1 MPTFPRRFPFGL
13 LSAALLLSVATGT
26 AAQDQPKLS
35 APSLDSNK
43 LQAEAEKAERAGK
56 WDAALDLYLKAYLGG
71 KPTPELRDRIR
82 FCLRNVTQL
91 QRHRDPAF
99 QQFILT
105 LPSADALT
113 LFTEALTKIQS
124 HYVDRDRATFERL
137 MAGSLDELDRA
148 LTDAAFRHQHLPDAG
163 ELKVLKFRQSLRDGW
178 RAKLPATAGEVRRVA
193 RDVIMS
199 AQANLGVKNP
209 SAIVLELL
217 CGACSGL
224 DEYTAYVVPS
234 GPQAELAAP
243 ILELAGYGLLIAFD
257 AKGLFIE
264 ALIPNSWAALHSPF
278 RKGDRIARINDKPM
292 NGATPAK
299 LRDAMKVPASPLG
312 HDVELAST
320 DEYQDGLKFRLP
332 TPLPTVYGADV
343 LKGSVG
349 YLRVA
354 GFKENTAREL
364 DDAIE
369 SLKARGMKAL
379 ILDLRGN
386 PGGSLTACI
395 AAAQRF
401 LPSGIIVTTQG
412 QAAEF
417 HNRIFSSDS
426 GMTAHDI
433 PVVLLVDTK
442 TMSSA
447 EIFASGMKENGRATL
462 VGLPTFGKGFVQSP
476 IRLESLDTGDEPG
489 KSGFLVLSVASAHTL
504 RGASING
511 GGVTPHVTEV
521 DPERQLSIAVSK
533 AIEQIDSPSLLPT
546 HR

>member
-1 MPTFPRRFPFGL
+1 MLAFQRPFGL
-13 LSAALLLSVATGT
+13 LLAVLLLSAVAGR

-35 APSLDSNK
+35 APSPDSSK

-82 FCLRNVTQL
+82 FCLRNVAQL

-105 LPSADALT
+105 LPIADALT
-113 LFTEALTKIQS
+113 LYTEALTKIQTL
-124 HYVDRDRATFERL
+124 YVDRDQATFEKL
-137 MAGSLDELDRA
+137 MSGSLDELDRA
-148 LTDAAFRHQHLPDAG
+148 LTDAGFRQQYIPEAS
-163 ELKVLKFRQSLRDGW
+163 ELKLMKFRQSLRDGW
-178 RAKLPATAGEVRRVA
+178 RAKLPANAGEVRRVA
-193 RDVIMS
+193 RDVVMN

-217 CGACSGL
+217 CGACTGL

-234 GPQAELAAP
+234 GPQAELLSP
-243 ILELAGYGLLIAFD
+243 ILELASYGLLIAFD
-257 AKGLFIE
+257 GNGLFLDAIV
-264 ALIPNSWAALHSPF
+264 PNSWAALHSPI

-292 NGATPAK
+292 DRATPTL
-299 LRDAMKVPASPLG
+299 LRDAMKAPSSMLG
-312 HDVELAST
+312 HELELAAT
-320 DEYQDGLKFRLP
+320 DDYQPGVMFRLP
-332 TPLPTVYGADV
+332 TPLPSVYGANI
-343 LKGSVG
+343 LKGSIG
-349 YLRVA
+349 YLRLA
-354 GFKENTAREL
+354 GFKETTAREL

-417 HNRIFSSDS
+417 HNRIFSSDA
-426 GMTAHDI
+426 GMTAYDM

-442 TMSSA
+442 TMSAA
-447 EIFASGMKENGRATL
+447 EIFAAGLKDNGRATL

-476 IRLESLDTGDEPG
+476 IRLDSLDTGDAPG
-489 KSGFLVLSVASAHTL
+489 KSGFLVLSVASAHTP
-504 RGASING
+504 RGAGING
-511 GGVTPHVTEV
+511 GGVAPHISEV
-521 DPERQLSIAVSK
+521 DPERQLSVAVAK
-533 AIEQIDSPSLLPT
+533 AIELLNSPSILPT
-546 HR
+546 QR

>member
-1 MPTFPRRFPFGL
+1 MLVFQRTFGL
-13 LSAALLLSVATGT
+13 LIAASLLSTVTGT

-35 APSLDSNK
+35 APSLDANK
-43 LQAEAEKAERAGK
+43 LQAEAEHAERAGK
-56 WDAALDLYLKAYLGG
+56 WDTALDFYLKAYLGG

-82 FCLRNVTQL
+82 FCLRNVTRI

-105 LPSADALT
+105 LPIADALT
-113 LFTEALTKIQS
+113 LYTEALAKIQS
-124 HYVDRDRATFERL
+124 LYVDRERATFEKL

-148 LTDAAFRHQHLPDAG
+148 LTDAAFRQQYLPDAG
-163 ELKVLKFRQSLRDGW
+163 ELKLLKFRQSLRDGW
-178 RAKLPATAGEVRRVA
+178 RAKLPANTGEVRRVA
-193 RDVIMS
+193 RDVVMN
-199 AQANLGVKNP
+199 AQTTLGVKNP

-234 GPQAELAAP
+234 GPQAELASP
-243 ILELAGYGLLIAFD
+243 ILELASYGLLIAFD
-257 AKGLFIE
+257 GKGLVID
-264 ALIPNSWAALHSPF
+264 AIIPNSWAALHSPS
-278 RKGDRIARINDKPM
+278 RKGDRIAKINDKSM
-292 NGATPAK
+292 NRATPAL
-299 LRDAMKVPASPLG
+299 LRDAMKLPTSPFG
-312 HDVELAST
+312 HEVELAATEGDDAGS
-320 DEYQDGLKFRLP
+320 KFRLP
-332 TPLPTVYGADV
+332 TPLPTVYGASI
-343 LKGSVG
+343 LKGGIG
-349 YLRVA
+349 YLRLA
-354 GFKENTAREL
+354 GFKETTPREL

-369 SLKARGMKAL
+369 SLKSRGMKAL

-395 AAAQRF
+395 ATAQRF

-417 HNRIFSSDS
+417 NNRIFSSDA
-426 GMTAHDI
+426 GMTAHDM

-447 EIFASGMKENGRATL
+447 EIFAAGLKDNGRATL

-476 IRLESLDTGDEPG
+476 IRLESLDTTEAPG
-489 KSGFLVLSVASAHTL
+489 KSGFLVLSVASTQTP
-504 RGASING
+504 RGQGING
-511 GGVTPHVTEV
+511 GGVTPHFSEV

-533 AIEQIDSPSLLPT
+533 AIELINSPSMMPT
-546 HR
+546 QR